1 MLGELGISRPWFTEW
16 YYFLRSLPSRSRP
29 S

>member
-1 MLGELGISRPWFTEW
+1 MLGELRISRPWFTEW
-16 YYFLRSLPSRSRP
+16 YYWLRSLQFLSRP